1 MASNINRCNH
11 EFIQK
16 AIDLVGGATALAKK
30 LNVSYHT
37 VLTWKN
43 GRSSVST
50 TNCQKIEKATDGK
63 VKAKDILPDYPW
75 DELK

>member
-1 MASNINRCNH
+1 MAANINRCNQ
-11 EFIQK
+11 ESIQK

-30 LNVSYHT
+30 INVSYHT

-63 VKAKDILPDYPW
+63 VTAKDILPDYPW